1 MDSIVLAMDGAV
13 GALGRSKTSRDLQ
26 KAFLLKM
33 ARRAAWPS
41 FLLSMEEAL
50 SQLPCPVQEL
60 CGSCAFAQGAFGF
73 RIGMP

>member
-13 GALGRSKTSRDLQ
+13 GALDRSKTNRDLQ
-26 KAFLLKM
+26 EAFLLKM
-33 ARRAAWPS
+33 TRRAVWPS

-60 CGSCAFAQGAFGF
+60 YESCAFAQGAFDL